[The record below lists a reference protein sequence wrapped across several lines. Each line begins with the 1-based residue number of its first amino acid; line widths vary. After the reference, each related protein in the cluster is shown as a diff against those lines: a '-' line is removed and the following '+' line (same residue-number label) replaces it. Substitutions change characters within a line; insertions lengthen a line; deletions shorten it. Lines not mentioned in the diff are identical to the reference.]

1 MPPMSPID
9 PRQQVISDLCCV
21 MHRALMTPH
30 AGGGRD
36 AFTIT
41 LDQDGK
47 ASVKSEYPDAG

>member
-1 MPPMSPID
+1 MSPID
-9 PRQQVISDLCCV
+9 PRQQVISDLCSV

-47 ASVKSEYPDAG
+47 ASVISEYPDAG